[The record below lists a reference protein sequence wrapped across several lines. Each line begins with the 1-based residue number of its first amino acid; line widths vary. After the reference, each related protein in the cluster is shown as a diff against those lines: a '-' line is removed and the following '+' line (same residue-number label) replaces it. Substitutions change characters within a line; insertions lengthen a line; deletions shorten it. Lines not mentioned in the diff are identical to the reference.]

1 MFPLVTPTAL
11 HPIHSAPCQT
21 HLLISS
27 LNHCKYCRNL
37 NNSRWFIL
45 NCQTSFL
52 CDWRGTLCVEPG
64 SAASRLHCCWSLLL
78 SSGNTAPAYTPS
90 KPTTAIPHG
99 CFGSIEFSSNVIFL
113 SFGLNGS
120 TGLQFRPV
128 ETLHLLSPRF
138 AYFPLKSQ
146 L

>member
-1 MFPLVTPTAL
+1 MWNKAL
-11 HPIHSAPCQT
+11 
-21 HLLISS
+21 LLAGCIAAGLSC
-27 LNHCKYCRNL
+27 LAV
-37 NNSRWFIL
+37 
-45 NCQTSFL
+45 
-52 CDWRGTLCVEPG
+52 GTLPKH
-64 SAASRLHCCWSLLL
+64 RQL
-78 SSGNTAPAYTPS
+78 P

-99 CFGSIEFSSNVIFL
+99 CFGSIEFSSNVIFS
-113 SFGLNGS
+113 SFRLNGS